1 MKERT
6 KKKSIT
12 VGLLIVFPVVL
23 DHRPT
28 ND

>member
-1 MKERT
+1 MKERAKT
-6 KKKSIT
+6 KSII